1 MMRRRGITAMKKI
14 RKYLQEKN
22 VGNEEDSED
31 GDNNDGEAGVKRE
44 LQLSFKSGGLCWI
57 NSHI

>member
-22 VGNEEDSED
+22 VENEEDSED
-31 GDNNDGEAGVKRE
+31 GDNDDGEAGVR
-44 LQLSFKSGGLCWI
+44 
-57 NSHI
+57 

>member
-1 MMRRRGITAMKKI
+1 MKKI
-14 RKYLQEKN
+14 RKYLQQKN
-22 VGNEEDSED
+22 VENEEDSED
-31 GDNNDGEAGVKRE
+31 GDNDDGEAGVKRE

>member
-22 VGNEEDSED
+22 EEVSED
-31 GDNNDGEAGVKRE
+31 GDNDDGEAGMRRKE
-44 LQLSFKSGGLCWI
+44 EEECCS
-57 NSHI
+57 